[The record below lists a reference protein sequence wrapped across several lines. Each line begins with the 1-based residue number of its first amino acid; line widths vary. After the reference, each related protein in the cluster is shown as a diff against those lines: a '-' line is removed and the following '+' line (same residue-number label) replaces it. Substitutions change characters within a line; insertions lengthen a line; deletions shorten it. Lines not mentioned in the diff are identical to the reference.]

1 MKISQLKIDVEDIIL
16 QNDRRGISILKPYL
30 PADYCH
36 KAALSILDNIGTV
49 FLVTGFHIVNINC
62 PETDGPPGAIAIARA
77 LKILGYKVCFVTDQF
92 SFLLLQNL
100 SDDEDLVIKF
110 PLTGEVESQQF
121 ALGLI
126 DKYKPSTII
135 SIERCGLTA
144 EGTYLDR
151 NGTDISNFNAK
162 IDYLFQNSVNTIG
175 IGDGGNEI
183 GMGSYADIISRT
195 DRLPNKPCVTKTT
208 HTIIA
213 SVSNWGGYG
222 LVVALSKLV
231 KQNLLLTPD
240 EETEL
245 IKQAVLYG
253 AVDGITQKP
262 EPRVDGFDILEN
274 SKMISKLH
282 DYLIPEIV

>member
-1 MKISQLKIDVEDIIL
+1 MKMCKPKISVEDIIL
-16 QNDRRGISILKPYL
+16 QNDRRGISSLKPYL
-30 PADYCH
+30 PSDYCY
-36 KAALSILDNIGTV
+36 KAALSILDSAGTV
-49 FLVTGFHIVNINC
+49 FIVTGFYIVNKNC

-77 LKILGYKVCFVTDQF
+77 LKMLGYKVYFVTDQF
-92 SFLLLQNL
+92 SFLLMQNL

-110 PLTGEVESQQF
+110 PLTGKAESQQF

-126 DKYKPSTII
+126 DEYKPSTII
-135 SIERCGLTA
+135 SIERCGLTE
-144 EGTYLDR
+144 EGTYLNR

-183 GMGSYADIISRT
+183 GMGNYTGIISRT

-222 LVVALSKLV
+222 LVVALSELV
-231 KQNLLLTPD
+231 KRNLLLSSD
-240 EETEL
+240 EEAEL

-282 DYLIPEIV
+282 DYLISEIV